1 MWNLDTGADIMYPA
15 MEEMCKIRFYIQL
28 PPSDIIHKWTIAP
41 QLGRFQN
48 GVKPGDWGG
57 HQVTDMCPEMC
68 KNQVLYQLPPSD
80 TIHKWIL
87 APEVGR
93 LQNGV
98 EPGHWGGHQV
108 SGHETDVSSHVL

>member
-1 MWNLDTGADIMYPA
+1 M
-15 MEEMCKIRFYIQL
+15 
-28 PPSDIIHKWTIAP
+28 AP

-68 KNQVLYQLPPSD
+68 KNQVLYELPPSD
-80 TIHKWIL
+80 TIQKWIL

-108 SGHETDVSSHVL
+108 FGHETDVSNHVL